1 MERKAENL
9 LNLEREMDIQIY
21 KVNRTPNRLNLNRAT
36 LKHIIIVKCQRQ
48 RKRFKS
54 SNRKKKSHTRNF
66 HKRISG
72 FLNNNF
78 LWQKIKR

>member
-1 MERKAENL
+1 MDRKAENL

-54 SNRKKKSHTRNF
+54 SNRKEKSHTRNF
-66 HKRISG
+66 HRQLVDFSATTFYGKR
-72 FLNNNF
+72 
-78 LWQKIKR
+78 